1 MESLRQR
8 SITHRVSI
16 TPRPIDM
23 RKAVSSSK
31 RTTGG
36 SSVVLDGSTLAVESV
51 VCSALEACLAGAVEL
66 AAAELAKD
74 GRAQLLSGACGEHGC
89 GI

>member
-1 MESLRQR
+1 MRSTAFSL
-8 SITHRVSI
+8 S
-16 TPRPIDM
+16 
-23 RKAVSSSK
+23 

-36 SSVVLDGSTLAVESV
+36 SSVVLDGRTLAVESV
-51 VCSALEACLAGAVEL
+51 VGSALEALLAGTVEL

-74 GRAQLLSGACGEHGC
+74 GRAQLLSGACGEHVC